1 MTDTQPLVS
10 VKNLV
15 KTFPAGKKLLGKKSF
30 VHAVNDISFDI
41 YPGETFAVVGESGCG
56 KSTTGRLIDH
66 LLTPDSG
73 EILFQGK
80 DITKLSENDM
90 RPLRKDIQM
99 IFQDPNGSLNPR
111 MRVEDIVS
119 EPLLVHTDMSKEER
133 MRTAHG
139 LLRTVGLNE
148 KHARRWPHEFSG
160 GQRQRIGIARALTV
174 NPSLIIADEP
184 VSSLDV
190 SIQAQVLNLM
200 QKLQKDYNL
209 TYMFIS
215 HDLSVV
221 EMISDRIAVMYLG
234 YIVEISPKKDL
245 YARPMH
251 PYTQALLSAVPI
263 PDPTVKMKRTGM
275 PGDIPSAI
283 NLPVGCPFQSH
294 CPKCQPDCQQE
305 RIPLRDLGNDHKVAC
320 LHIDE

>member
-1 MTDTQPLVS
+1 MSATPLVS
-10 VKNLV
+10 VKNVV
-15 KTFPAGKKLLGKKSF
+15 KTFPAGKSLLGEKKL

-41 YPGETFAVVGESGCG
+41 YPGETFSIVGESGCG

-66 LLTPDSG
+66 LLAPDSG
-73 EILFQGK
+73 EIWFEDKEIGK
-80 DITKLSENDM
+80 LKDREM
-90 RPLRKDIQM
+90 RPLRKDVQM

-111 MRVEDIVS
+111 MRVEDIVG
-119 EPLLVHTDMSKEER
+119 EPLLVHTDMGKEDR
-133 MRTAHG
+133 MKMVHR

-174 NPSLIIADEP
+174 NPKLIIADEP

-200 QKLQKDYNL
+200 QSLQKQYNL

-234 YIVEISPKKDL
+234 SIVEIAPKRAM
-245 YARPMH
+245 YTSPMH
-251 PYTQALLSAVPI
+251 PYTKALLSAVPV
-263 PDPTVKMKRTGM
+263 PDPKVKMEREILQ
-275 PGDIPSAI
+275 GDIPSTI
-283 NLPVGCPFQSH
+283 DLPVGCPFQTR
-294 CPKCQPDCQQE
+294 CPKCQPDCLQAKV
-305 RIPLRDLGNDHKVAC
+305 PLRDMGNSHQVAC
-320 LHIDE
+320 LHIDD